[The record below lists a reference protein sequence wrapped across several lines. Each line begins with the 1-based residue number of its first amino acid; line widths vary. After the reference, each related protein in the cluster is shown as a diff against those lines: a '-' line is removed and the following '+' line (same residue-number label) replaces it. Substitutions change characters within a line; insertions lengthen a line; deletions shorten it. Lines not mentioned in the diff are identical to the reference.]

1 MSDPAF
7 FLRELPSEPVFLG
20 LSLGSEFSLE
30 DSDHKY
36 HLLTLTASI
45 MFLVATMETPLLPTS
60 SLITLAK

>member
-7 FLRELPSEPVFLG
+7 FLRELPSEPVLG

-45 MFLVATMETPLLPTS
+45 IFLVATMETPLLPTS